1 MKKETDP
8 SRSSSAAV
16 AREGG
21 SEREERALRP
31 QPLVVVV
38 WPREGFAKNYFVN
51 IALSAL
57 YYNVYP

>member
-1 MKKETDP
+1 M
-8 SRSSSAAV
+8 AAV